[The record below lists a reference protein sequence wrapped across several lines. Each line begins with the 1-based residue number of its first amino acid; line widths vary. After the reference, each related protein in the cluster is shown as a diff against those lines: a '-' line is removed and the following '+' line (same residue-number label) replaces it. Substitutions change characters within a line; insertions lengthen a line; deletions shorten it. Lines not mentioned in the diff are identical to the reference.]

1 MPRKVIGLVG
11 PIASGKGTVIDF
23 LKEKGFKAYS
33 LSDVLKEEVTA
44 RGLEVTRVNCNMVSN
59 DLRGTLGADIL
70 AARTSQIIDR
80 EGYEKVVIDAI
91 RNPSEIEFFRNKF
104 GAKII
109 GVVADQKRRY
119 EMFRER
125 GTYTDEI
132 QNFEQF
138 KELDDR
144 EFAQA
149 GEHKQQIK
157 ACLELSDAII
167 ENEGSV
173 SDLTQKVELAL
184 ADLEK

>member
-119 EMFRER
+119 EMFHER
-125 GTYTDEI
+125 GTFTDEI

-144 EFAQA
+144 EFAQK
-149 GEHKQQIK
+149 GSYKQQIQ
-157 ACLELSDAII
+157 ACLELSNVVI
-167 ENEGSV
+167 ENNGTLQ
-173 SDLTQKVELAL
+173 DLAQKVALAL
-184 ADLEK
+184 ARIA